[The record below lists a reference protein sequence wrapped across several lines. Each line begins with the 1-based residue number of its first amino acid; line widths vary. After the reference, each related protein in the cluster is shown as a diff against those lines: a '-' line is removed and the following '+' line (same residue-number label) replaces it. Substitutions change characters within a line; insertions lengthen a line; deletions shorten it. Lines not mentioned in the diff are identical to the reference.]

1 MTKTKKLQVSETI
14 IVPSKP
20 QQILD
25 LLARMSWLAPDS
37 SLPGT
42 LCAVQISRWSG
53 SRGNV
58 SGLVSA
64 APKQKRCH
72 EIGHRRYWGLPG
84 AWCSLGRTGLWQNL
98 P

>member
-1 MTKTKKLQVSETI
+1 MTKDKTLEGGEVI
-14 IVPSKP
+14 AVPSKL
-20 QQILD
+20 QEILHR
-25 LLARMSWLAPDS
+25 LARMSWLAPDS

-53 SRGNV
+53 SSGNV

-72 EIGHRRYWGLPG
+72 EIGHRRY
-84 AWCSLGRTGLWQNL
+84 
-98 P
+98 